1 MAANAL
7 LKCFSV
13 ALDLKRSVSN
23 RPFSV
28 VDGDTGNRV
37 VVSLT
42 DDGTAV
48 SCAGKYVTAVFSHSR
63 GTAVQDSDSAD
74 GGISISG
81 NVITI
86 DLLPASFAPGFVEC
100 ELQVLSSS
108 QDNPAERVDYDLLVT
123 SARFNFECRKAIL
136 NEDSITAFP
145 EYPLLTGLI
154 GQVQTGEAAR
164 TQAES
169 SRVSAEANRA
179 AAEAARVGAEAAR
192 VGAEAARV
200 GAEASRTSQ
209 FNTMLS
215 AIADGTL
222 VYLHGAGAPS
232 SASTDIVGQ
241 LYVDTSAG
249 TVYICIPDSSGQSLD
264 STMWTQLLRTDGDGG
279 SVTATRSMT
288 RQFADVPA
296 NSPVN
301 LNDLLAYLGGY
312 YAEINGKQSI
322 LTFDSSPTAD
332 SANPVTS
339 GGTYTALHKCDWQT
353 ASDVTLAAEASEV
366 EYTSLDYD
374 ELRLTILGN
383 LPDEDNSV
391 KLFINGDTTNYLT
404 FNSLFNSIGGSMT
417 RLAEL
422 TLHKPVAG
430 TVKVTRDN
438 GGEETVG
445 GISNHGTAVQSAMF
459 NFNAAKYTGLKL
471 TLGVS
476 AVFTVGTRIILQ
488 GRKAE

>member
-136 NEDSITAFP
+136 NKDSITAFP

-169 SRVSAEANRA
+169 SRVSAETARA
-179 AAEAARVGAEAAR
+179 AAEDAR

-232 SASTDIVGQ
+232 SAPTDIVGQ

-332 SANPVTS
+332 SENPVTS
-339 GGTYTALHKCDWQT
+339 GGAYTALHKCDWQT

-383 LPDEDNSV
+383 LSDDDNSF
-391 KLFINGDTTNYLT
+391 KLFINGGTTNYLT
-404 FNSLFNSIGGSMT
+404 FSMLFPSFGGSMT

-430 TVKVTRDN
+430 TVNVARDN

-445 GISNHGTAVQSAMF
+445 GISSRGTAVQSAMF

-471 TLGVS
+471 MIGSTG
-476 AVFTVGTRIILQ
+476 VFTVGTRFILQ